1 MRRCYKQKAL
11 QSKRE
16 RKTERR
22 NRKLET
28 MRTGQVVQLPFGSEE
43 LLQLVRDDLQQ
54 LMVGAGKAIAEQL
67 LRDEVDRL
75 CGGK

>member
-1 MRRCYKQKAL
+1 
-11 QSKRE
+11 
-16 RKTERR
+16 
-22 NRKLET
+22 